1 MIQQLKSLKLRKEE
15 EELSLSFVLLVLLNL
30 RDDNYN
36 KFRFK

>member
-30 RDDNYN
+30 RDDNYIE
-36 KFRFK
+36 FRFK